1 MNRVGLV
8 LVSHSAE
15 LAAGLARL
23 ATQMAPDVAIIP
35 AGGADDDLGTDFDL
49 VSAALSRAQSGAG
62 VILLYDLGSAKLVAD
77 IAVEMLGD
85 PGTAAVVDAPFVEG
99 AIAAAVAAQ
108 SGEPMDGVLSAA
120 ASALPTD
127 IPSAASAL
135 PTDIPASPHTNAPSP
150 TNNQIDLTLTNDVGL
165 HARPASLLVRT
176 LTGLDAQVT
185 ITHAGHTADARS
197 LLSLLGLAA
206 HSGATITV
214 SAEGP
219 DAAEA
224 LTRIRTLAESHFTA

>member
-1 MNRVGLV
+1 MSRVGLV

-23 ATQMAPDVAIIP
+23 AAQMAPDVTIVP
-35 AGGADDDLGTDFDL
+35 AGGADGDLGTDFDL
-49 VSAALSRAQSGAG
+49 VSSALARAQSGAG
-62 VILLYDLGSAKLVAD
+62 VVLLYDLGSAKLVAD

-108 SGEPMDGVLSAA
+108 SGDPMDAVLSAA
-120 ASALPTD
+120 ASALAGHGD
-127 IPSAASAL
+127 AAEADHGHAGSR
-135 PTDIPASPHTNAPSP
+135 
-150 TNNQIDLTLTNDVGL
+150 IDLVLTNDVGL
-165 HARPASLLVRT
+165 HARPAGLVVRSLAGV
-176 LTGLDAQVT
+176 DAQVT
-185 ITHAGHTADARS
+185 VSHAGRTADARS
-197 LLSLLGLAA
+197 VLALLGLGA

-214 SAEGP
+214 AAEGP

-224 LTRIRTLAESHFTA
+224 LTRIRALAESHFTD

>member
-1 MNRVGLV
+1 VNRVGLV

-35 AGGADDDLGTDFDL
+35 AGGADGDLGTDFDL
-49 VSAALSRAQSGAG
+49 VSSALSRAQSGAG

-99 AIAAAVAAQ
+99 AIAAAVSAQ
-108 SGEPMDGVLSAA
+108 SGDPMDAVLSAA
-120 ASALPTD
+120 ASALPSQD
-127 IPSAASAL
+127 AVADAPAAGQV
-135 PTDIPASPHTNAPSP
+135 DG
-150 TNNQIDLTLTNDVGL
+150 QIDLTLTNDVGL
-165 HARPASLLVRT
+165 HARPAGLLVRS

-185 ITHAGHTADARS
+185 VSHAGRAVDARS
-197 LLSLLGLAA
+197 VLSLLGLAA
-206 HSGATITV
+206 VSGSTITV
-214 SAEGP
+214 SAKGP

-224 LTRIRTLAESHFTA
+224 LARIRALAESDFTD